1 MEQRGLQTEAQL
13 GEELGKS
20 KHGEKCVFAS
30 RFIRDKIMYVFFFFI
45 FRGEAKY
52 NSQPQSDEEDLEPPL
67 PLRSHDERQHYNPFV
82 PPHHYMHN
90 CGKEINK
97 NIELFFFH

>member
-1 MEQRGLQTEAQL
+1 
-13 GEELGKS
+13 
-20 KHGEKCVFAS
+20 
-30 RFIRDKIMYVFFFFI
+30 MYFFFI

-52 NSQPQSDEEDLEPPL
+52 NSDEW
-67 PLRSHDERQHYNPFV
+67 QHYNPFV

-97 NIELFFFH
+97 NIELFFFHWKGQKW